1 MYVKRYAIAPGPPPR
16 RPLLWPHLC
25 WRLNLIAALMPETSF
40 ANGRPY
46 RFHRCPDPHNALLKK
61 EV

>member
-1 MYVKRYAIAPGPPPR
+1 
-16 RPLLWPHLC
+16 
-25 WRLNLIAALMPETSF
+25 MPETSF
-40 ANGRPY
+40 ADGRPY